1 MKFHYQQETE
11 ASITDEFLKAGI
23 PNEPDAIM
31 FVCATYIGNISPIFK
46 AFVRNAFSGSSES
59 MNVIVVGGTGTI
71 GKEIE

>member
-1 MKFHYQQETE
+1 
-11 ASITDEFLKAGI
+11 
-23 PNEPDAIM
+23 M

-46 AFVRNAFSGSSES
+46 AFVRKAFSGSSES

>member
-1 MKFHYQQETE
+1 MKFHYQQKTE

-31 FVCATYIGNISPIFK
+31 FVCAICIGNISPIFK
-46 AFVRNAFSGSSES
+46 AFVRKALSGSSES